1 MLVLLVYRSFFGFR
15 GVEMD
20 NINTNLNKDSFVT
33 VPIKES
39 DQKLIAKAMNQ
50 QNSVNDEV
58 KQINKIGQVSEVEQS
73 LQDSVEKLE
82 SLAQL
87 NSKQFKFHIDEQ
99 TSSPLVVVTDTATD
113 EVIRQI
119 PSEEV
124 LELAG
129 KIDELQEQIFGQ
141 PLGILFDQ
149 KI

>member
-1 MLVLLVYRSFFGFR
+1 MLVLLVYRSFFGFK

-39 DQKLIAKAMNQ
+39 EQELIAKAMNE

-58 KQINKIGQVSEVEQS
+58 KRINKIGQVSEVEQS

-87 NSKQFKFHIDEQ
+87 NSKQFKFHIDDQ
-99 TSSPLVVVTDTATD
+99 TNSSVVVVTDTKTD

-141 PLGILFDQ
+141 PLGVFFDQ

>member
-1 MLVLLVYRSFFGFR
+1 MLVLLVYRSFFGFK

-39 DQKLIAKAMNQ
+39 EQEVIAKAMSE

-87 NSKQFKFHIDEQ
+87 NSKQFKFHIDDQ
-99 TSSPLVVVTDTATD
+99 TNSSVVVVTDTETD

>member
-1 MLVLLVYRSFFGFR
+1 
-15 GVEMD
+15 MD

-39 DQKLIAKAMNQ
+39 EQEVIAKAMNE

-58 KQINKIGQVSEVEQS
+58 KQIDKIGQVSEVEQS

-87 NSKQFKFHIDEQ
+87 NSKHFKFHIDEQ
-99 TSSPLVVVTDTATD
+99 TSSSVVVVTDTETD

-141 PLGILFDQ
+141 PLGVLFDQ